1 MSFEII
7 SSKFEDF
14 SKILPMHSL
23 FGFLNDVL
31 AFQPKHWSKAYKG
44 NNDAMV
50 FFYCKDK
57 QTADISVDS
66 EEFKHFEENFLERKG
81 RGQAEALAGEALTAA
96 FKTDRKSFL

>member
-1 MSFEII
+1 MR
-7 SSKFEDF
+7 
-14 SKILPMHSL
+14 SL

-44 NNDAMV
+44 NNDSMV

-66 EEFKHFEENFLERKG
+66 EEFKHFDENFLERKG

-96 FKTDRKSFL
+96 FKGDRK